1 MDQTT
6 LKSFAGIAM
15 SVRCGKNHTHDWYS
29 YARKS
34 PTVDAVT
41 PAKSLCP
48 AITYFILRAS
58 ITCGCTRRACQYSYS
73 GKHGLNTDKALILS
87 NLNSL
92 CTVFIMI
99 WNVSLVCKFMKCLNV
114 CYILFYTSE
123 QQQQENLCFPYVHC
137 IKVIHWML
145 VFLCF

>member
-99 WNVSLVCKFMKCLNV
+99 WNVSLVCNSWNV
-114 CYILFYTSE
+114 WTSVTFYFTLQS
-123 QQQQENLCFPYVHC
+123 NNNKKISASLMFIV
-137 IKVIHWML
+137 
-145 VFLCF
+145 